1 MKNTTR
7 RKFIGNSAVAL
18 VAACCGGGS
27 ARGAVL
33 ANPSASLGYTL
44 YGMKTIPV
52 QEALD
57 HCARI
62 GYGNVELPLLPG
74 YPTQPDKLTPALRR
88 EIRRQV
94 EDLGLTISAL
104 TYNMSLTTPDA
115 GQAKHRDGIKLVA
128 EIARDLSPN
137 RPPPIQ
143 TSIGGKAE
151 EWEALRKAMAA
162 RVRAWVETAGKAGG
176 SLVITPHVGHAVNSP
191 DRLLWLYR
199 QAERPELRLT
209 FDRSHFEL
217 EGYSLAQSVPP
228 LAPHTGFVHLK
239 DTKGTPAAYDSFL
252 PGEVYPDY
260 PQYLRMLAEAGY
272 HGPLVVEV
280 SGRISSKPGYDP
292 VAVAQKCYA
301 AMSDALEKS
310 GRPRG

>member
-7 RKFIGNSAVAL
+7 REFLKSVAL
-18 VAACCGGGS
+18 VAAAASGGSS
-27 ARGAVL
+27 ARGA
-33 ANPSASLGYTL
+33 SAPNRSARLGYTL
-44 YGMKTIPV
+44 YGMKTVPV
-52 QEALD
+52 HEALT

-62 GYGNVELPLLPG
+62 GYRNVELPLLSG

-88 EIRRQV
+88 EIRRQS
-94 EDLGLTISAL
+94 EGLGLTISAL

-115 GQAKHRDGIKLVA
+115 SQARYRDGIKLVS
-128 EIARDLSPN
+128 EIARDLAPD

-151 EWEALRKAMAA
+151 EWESLREAMAG
-162 RVRAWVETAGKAGG
+162 RLRAWVEAAGAAGG

-191 DRLLWLYR
+191 ERLLWLYR
-199 QAERPELRLT
+199 QAEHPVLGLT

-228 LAPHTGFVHLK
+228 LAPHTKFVHLK
-239 DTKGTPAAYDSFL
+239 DTQGTPAAYNSFL

-260 PQYLRMLAEAGY
+260 PQYLRMLADGGY
-272 HGPLVVEV
+272 RGPLVVEV
-280 SGRISSKPGYDP
+280 SGRISGKPGYDP
-292 VAVAQKCYA
+292 VAVAEKCYTA
-301 AMSDALEKS
+301 VAEALEKS
-310 GRPRG
+310 ERQRD

>member
-7 RKFIGNSAVAL
+7 REFIEKSAVAL
-18 VAACCGGGS
+18 VAACGGGA
-27 ARGAVL
+27 ARAAAA
-33 ANPSASLGYTL
+33 ANQAASLGYTL

-52 QEALD
+52 QEALT

-62 GYGNVELPLLPG
+62 GYKNVELPLLTG

-88 EIRRQV
+88 EIRRQT
-94 EDLGLTISAL
+94 DGLGLTISAL

-115 GQAKHRDGIKLVA
+115 GQARHRDGIKLA
-128 EIARDLSPN
+128 SEIARDLAPD
-137 RPPPIQ
+137 RPPPLQ

-151 EWEALRKAMAA
+151 EWESLRESMAG
-162 RVRAWVETAGKAGG
+162 RLRAWVETAGAAGG

-199 QAERPELRLT
+199 QAEHPVLGLT

-217 EGYSLAQSVPP
+217 EGYSLTQSVPP
-228 LAPHTGFVHLK
+228 LVPHTRFVHLK
-239 DTKGTPAAYDSFL
+239 DTKGTPAVYDSFL

-260 PQYLRMLAEAGY
+260 PQYLRALTDAGY
-272 HGPLVVEV
+272 RGPLVVEV
-280 SGRISSKPGYDP
+280 SGRISGKPGYDP
-292 VAVAQKCYA
+292 VAVAEKCYT
-301 AMSDALEKS
+301 AMAQVLEES
-310 GRPRG
+310 GRPRD

>member
-1 MKNTTR
+1 MSKLTR
-7 RKFIGNSAVAL
+7 REFILTTSAGLTAL
-18 VAACCGGGS
+18 GGS
-27 ARGAVL
+27 VPVRAAAAPGA
-33 ANPSASLGYTL
+33 AGRLGYTL
-44 YGMKTIPV
+44 YGMKTVPV
-52 QEALD
+52 LEALA

-74 YPTQPDKLTPALRR
+74 YPTQPDRLTPALRR

-94 EDLGLTISAL
+94 ADLGLTISAL

-128 EIARDLSPN
+128 EIARDLAPD

-151 EWEALRKAMAA
+151 EWELLRETMAA
-162 RVRAWVETAGKAGG
+162 RLRAWVETVGKAGG
-176 SLVITPHVGHAVNSP
+176 ALVITPHVGHAVNSP

-199 QAERPELRLT
+199 QAARPELGLT

-217 EGYSLAQSVPP
+217 EGYSLAQSLPP
-228 LAPHTGFVHLK
+228 LAPHTRFVHLK
-239 DTKGTPAAYDSFL
+239 DTQGTPAGYDSFL

-272 HGPLVVEV
+272 RGPLVVEV
-280 SGRISSKPGYDP
+280 SGRISGKPGYDP
-292 VAVAQKCYA
+292 IAVAQKCYA

>member
-1 MKNTTR
+1 MKNLTR
-7 RKFIGNSAVAL
+7 REFILTASAGLTAL
-18 VAACCGGGS
+18 GGRLPVRAA
-27 ARGAVL
+27 AAPDAPVR
-33 ANPSASLGYTL
+33 LGYTL

-52 QEALD
+52 LEALT

-62 GYGNVELPLLPG
+62 GYRNVELPLLPG

-88 EIRRQV
+88 EIRRRV
-94 EDLGLTISAL
+94 GDLGLTISAL

-128 EIARDLSPN
+128 EIARDLAPD
-137 RPPPIQ
+137 RPPPLQ

-151 EWEALRKAMAA
+151 EWEPLRETMAA
-162 RVRAWVETAGKAGG
+162 RLRAWVAAAGAAGG

-191 DRLLWLYR
+191 DRLLWLFR
-199 QAERPELRLT
+199 QAEHPMLGLT

-217 EGYSLAQSVPP
+217 EGYSLAESVPP
-228 LAPHTGFVHLK
+228 LAPHTRFVHLK

-252 PGEVYPDY
+252 PGEVYADY

-272 HGPLVVEV
+272 RGPLVVEV
-280 SGRISSKPGYDP
+280 SGRISGKPGYDAI
-292 VAVAQKCYA
+292 AVAQKCYA
-301 AMSDALEKS
+301 AMSDALQKS
-310 GRPRG
+310 GRPGG